1 MNFLTSWLLS
11 VIGTALLV
19 ALAEALIPDT
29 KVREAGRLV
38 GGLLLLVALLGPL
51 IHLRGAELDFS
62 VSEHLAETAQKEE
75 EYRNAQNDTFS
86 LLIKERCE
94 AYIEAAAQEMGLEVH
109 TRVALQESEEGIPQ
123 PSEVWL
129 DIPYHASLSAQIT
142 QELGIAE
149 QYQSWG
155 TKNHFGQKD
164 TAAGKTD
171 GVDLKIPLRAADSGS
186 GDFTDADAFIRR

>member
-1 MNFLTSWLLS
+1 MVRLEHVNKFFNRRKKNEIH
-11 VIGTALLV
+11 VIN
-19 ALAEALIPDT
+19 DT
-29 KVREAGRLV
+29 TLQMESKG
-38 GGLLLLVALLGPL
+38 LVALLGPL

-155 TKNHFGQKD
+155 TKEMG
-164 TAAGKTD
+164 
-171 GVDLKIPLRAADSGS
+171 
-186 GDFTDADAFIRR
+186 

>member
-123 PSEVWL
+123 PSVVWL

-155 TKNHFGQKD
+155 TKEMG
-164 TAAGKTD
+164 
-171 GVDLKIPLRAADSGS
+171 
-186 GDFTDADAFIRR
+186 

>member
-19 ALAEALIPDT
+19 ALAEALIPGYQGT
-29 KVREAGRLV
+29 EAGRLV

-94 AYIEAAAQEMGLEVH
+94 AYIEASAQEMGLEVH

-155 TKNHFGQKD
+155 TKETG
-164 TAAGKTD
+164 
-171 GVDLKIPLRAADSGS
+171 
-186 GDFTDADAFIRR
+186 

>member
-75 EYRNAQNDTFS
+75 EYRSAQNDAFS
-86 LLIKERCE
+86 SLIK
-94 AYIEAAAQEMGLEVH
+94 YIEAAAQEMGLEAH
-109 TRVALQESEEGIPQ
+109 ARVALQESEEGVPQ

-129 DIPYHASLSAQIT
+129 DVPYNASLSAQIT

-155 TKNHFGQKD
+155 TKETG
-164 TAAGKTD
+164 
-171 GVDLKIPLRAADSGS
+171 
-186 GDFTDADAFIRR
+186 

>member
-29 KVREAGRLV
+29 KVRETGRLV

-75 EYRNAQNDTFS
+75 EYRSAQNDAFS
-86 LLIKERCE
+86 SLIKERCE
-94 AYIEAAAQEMGLEVH
+94 AYIEAAAQEMGLEAH
-109 TRVALQESEEGIPQ
+109 ARVALQESEEGVPQ

-129 DIPYHASLSAQIT
+129 DVPYNASLSAQIT

-155 TKNHFGQKD
+155 TKETG
-164 TAAGKTD
+164 
-171 GVDLKIPLRAADSGS
+171 
-186 GDFTDADAFIRR
+186 

>member
-86 LLIKERCE
+86 LL
-94 AYIEAAAQEMGLEVH
+94 EAAAQEMGLEVH

-155 TKNHFGQKD
+155 TKETG
-164 TAAGKTD
+164 
-171 GVDLKIPLRAADSGS
+171 
-186 GDFTDADAFIRR
+186 